1 MVTVCRPAK
10 AFIFYSGHP
19 DVCTSIIIIII
30 KAYQIQRLG
39 NRGWANVG
47 AQNNNSPRGY
57 GSPWLHPEGHL
68 KLLQQNPWQHQH
80 TWTPEINSPFFSGGS
95 SPSSRNPLCLP
106 ESMLW
111 TRMLEREIKNN
122 CNYTSIFYIIIIIII
137 IFTIIIIHQFL
148 IKYQNNK

>member
-1 MVTVCRPAK
+1 MLRMVTVCRPAE

-19 DVCTSIIIIII
+19 DVCTAIIIMII

-39 NRGWANVG
+39 NRGRANVG

-80 TWTPEINSPFFSGGS
+80 T
-95 SPSSRNPLCLP
+95 
-106 ESMLW
+106 
-111 TRMLEREIKNN
+111 
-122 CNYTSIFYIIIIIII
+122 
-137 IFTIIIIHQFL
+137 
-148 IKYQNNK
+148 